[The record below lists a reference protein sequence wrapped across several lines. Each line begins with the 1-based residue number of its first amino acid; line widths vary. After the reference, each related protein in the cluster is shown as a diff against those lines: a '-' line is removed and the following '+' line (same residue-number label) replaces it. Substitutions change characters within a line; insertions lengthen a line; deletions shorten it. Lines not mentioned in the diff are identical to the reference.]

1 MTVTNPAPSPPLH
14 TGSSGSRRLGVVTV
28 AGLVLL
34 VLFAFVFSPADAAQ
48 KDSVRIMYIHV
59 PAAIVAYLAVTV
71 TAVGSVF
78 YLWKESEFGDL
89 IAAASAELGAL
100 FVAINLF
107 TGMMWGK
114 PTWGAYWVWDARLT
128 STSLLFI
135 MLLGYLAMRT
145 SSPDPTVGS
154 RRAAIVALLAAIN
167 VPIVHF
173 SVDWW
178 RSLHQSATVSRVDA
192 TLDDQM
198 LFSLFL
204 GMIVFTMVYA
214 WLLMHRFRVI
224 WLERQLAERGLD
236 DAIAERRAEAFQ
248 ESRS

>member
-1 MTVTNPAPSPPLH
+1 MTVTNPGPSAPLH
-14 TGSSGSRRLGVVTV
+14 TGSAGSRRLGALTLV
-28 AGLVLL
+28 GLVALL
-34 VLFAFVFSPADAAQ
+34 LFAFVFSPADSVQ

-59 PAAIVAYLAVTV
+59 PSAIVAYLAVGV
-71 TAVGSVF
+71 TAIGSLMF
-78 YLWKESEFGDL
+78 LWKKSEFGDL
-89 IAAASAELGAL
+89 IAAASAELAAL

-154 RRAAIVALLAAIN
+154 RRAAMVALLAAVD

-178 RSLHQSATVSRVDA
+178 RSLHQPATVSRVDA

-204 GMIVFTMVYA
+204 GMVVFTMVYA
-214 WLLMHRFRVI
+214 WLLMHRFRVV

-236 DAIAERRAEAFQ
+236 DAIAARRAEAL
-248 ESRS
+248 EETRS